1 MSRKELDAKAAAY
14 FDLMEQIE
22 ALTAEAEAIKE
33 ELRKAMVDSTT
44 EELNGTGWR
53 ATWHN
58 TTGTRF
64 DSKAFKAAH
73 ADLYAA
79 FSVKATGTRFTM
91 NRLAE

>member
-1 MSRKELDAKAAAY
+1 MSMNEMDARAATY

-22 ALTAEAEAIKE
+22 ALTAEAEAIKD
-33 ELRKAMVDSTT
+33 ELKTVMVDSTT

-58 TTGTRF
+58 TTTTRF

-79 FSVKATGTRFTM
+79 FSVKATGTRFTL
-91 NRLAE
+91 NRLTA

>member
-1 MSRKELDAKAAAY
+1 MSINELDSRASTY
-14 FDLMEQIE
+14 FDLMEQID

-33 ELRKAMVDSTT
+33 ELKAVMVDRSS
-44 EELNGTGWR
+44 EEINGTGWR

-58 TTGTRF
+58 TTSTRF

-79 FSVKATGTRFTM
+79 FSVKSTGTRFTM
-91 NRLAE
+91 NRLTA

>member
-1 MSRKELDAKAAAY
+1 MSMNELDARATAY
-14 FDLMEQIE
+14 FDLMEQID
-22 ALTAEAEAIKE
+22 ALTAEAEAIKD
-33 ELRKAMVDSTT
+33 ELKAVMVDGTT

-58 TTGTRF
+58 TTTTRF

-79 FSVKATGTRFTM
+79 FSFKATGTRFTM
-91 NRLAE
+91 NRLTA

>member
-1 MSRKELDAKAAAY
+1 MAINELDAKAAAY

-33 ELRKAMVDSTT
+33 ELKTVMVDSTT

-58 TTGTRF
+58 TTSTRF
-64 DSKAFKAAH
+64 DSKSFKAAH

-79 FSVKATGTRFTM
+79 FSVKSTGTRFTM
-91 NRLAE
+91 NRLTA